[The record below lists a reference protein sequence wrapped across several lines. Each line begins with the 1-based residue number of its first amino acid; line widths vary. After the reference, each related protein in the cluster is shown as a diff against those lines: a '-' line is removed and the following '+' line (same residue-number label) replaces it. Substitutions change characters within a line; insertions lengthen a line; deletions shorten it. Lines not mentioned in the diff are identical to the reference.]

1 MTKMKSLIFG
11 VIIMESK
18 TKKAPLKMPAQ
29 KLVNTDQVSPVIE
42 VDEEEIQVEFS
53 LENWEPQ
60 GLVIEFEPDEELQD
74 ELDLD
79 DDEVIEIELEPLPN

>member
-1 MTKMKSLIFG
+1 
-11 VIIMESK
+11 MESK

-29 KLVNTDQVSPVIE
+29 KLVNTDQISPVIE

>member
-1 MTKMKSLIFG
+1 
-11 VIIMESK
+11 MESK

-60 GLVIEFEPDEELQD
+60 GLVIEFEPDKELQD

>member
-1 MTKMKSLIFG
+1 
-11 VIIMESK
+11 MESK

-60 GLVIEFEPDEELQD
+60 GLVIEPDEELQI

>member
-29 KLVNTDQVSPVIE
+29 KLVNTDQISPVIE
-42 VDEEEIQVEFS
+42 VDE
-53 LENWEPQ
+53 
-60 GLVIEFEPDEELQD
+60 
-74 ELDLD
+74 
-79 DDEVIEIELEPLPN
+79 